1 MIKNPVVNFTEQM
14 NLLLTLIRD
23 ITRKKKKQEMKDA
36 FVKKAIK
43 MAAQS
48 NNAVIVKTL
57 S

>member
-23 ITRKKKKQEMKDA
+23 ITRKKKKQKMKDA